1 MASRTKIDGVPE
13 VLRILRRLEPDIRKE
28 APKRLKAAAAPL
40 LGEARGMVP
49 PAPPMSGWSPGGRI
63 GWKTSAIRRS
73 IVIRFRGSA
82 KRPGDFVLLKLY
94 SKSPALSVY
103 DFAEDAR
110 RKGRSG
116 KRNNP
121 RSSEAFVRN
130 LNKGGGK
137 PSRVMWRA
145 AERQLPAVQREVTSV
160 LKDLERQAEQAMKR
174 RR

>member
-1 MASRTKIDGVPE
+1 MASRTQVDGVPE
-13 VLRILRRLEPDIRKE
+13 VLRTLRRLEPQIRKE
-28 APKRLKAAAAPL
+28 APKRLKAAASPL
-40 LGEARGMVP
+40 VGAARAEVP
-49 PAPPMSGWSPGGRI
+49 TGPPMSGWHKGGRI
-63 GWKTSAIRRS
+63 GWDSAAIRRT
-73 IVIRFRGSA
+73 ITIRFRGTA
-82 KRPGDFVLLKLY
+82 RKPGEFTLLKLY

-103 DFAEDAR
+103 DFAEKPR
-110 RKGRSG
+110 RKGRGG

-121 RSSEAFVRN
+121 NSSEAFIRN
-130 LNKGGGK
+130 VKQAGGK